1 MTIKKWSKH
10 SQPINQELIIV
21 KSAHDLVAQR
31 YAKALIEIALSNEP
45 VANAIATDL
54 GFINK
59 TINDNPDL
67 KNSLNHPSYSATQ
80 KKEVLKKVFMGQVH
94 ELTLRLLDLLINK
107 RRLDLLPG
115 VEYSYR
121 KLLNEK
127 NNIVSAKL
135 VSSEALSESNLADIK
150 ARLNE
155 YLGKNLSLETTI
167 DPSLIAGFVLRIG
180 DQVID
185 GSLKGRLNN
194 IEKVLLSV

>member
-1 MTIKKWSKH
+1 
-10 SQPINQELIIV
+10 V
-21 KSAHDLVAQR
+21 KSAHDLVGER
-31 YAKALIEIALSNEP
+31 YAKALIELALTNELVSNS
-45 VANAIATDL
+45 IATDL
-54 GFINK
+54 GFINN

-80 KKEVLKKVFMGQVH
+80 KRALLKEIFMGQVQ
-94 ELTLRLLDLLINK
+94 ELSLRLLDLLVNR
-107 RRLDLLPG
+107 RRLGLLPAID
-115 VEYSYR
+115 YSYR

-127 NNIVSAKL
+127 HNVVTAQL
-135 VSSEALSESNLADIK
+135 TSSEELSESNLADIK

-167 DPSLIAGFVLRIG
+167 DSSLIAGFVLRIG
-180 DQVID
+180 DQVLD